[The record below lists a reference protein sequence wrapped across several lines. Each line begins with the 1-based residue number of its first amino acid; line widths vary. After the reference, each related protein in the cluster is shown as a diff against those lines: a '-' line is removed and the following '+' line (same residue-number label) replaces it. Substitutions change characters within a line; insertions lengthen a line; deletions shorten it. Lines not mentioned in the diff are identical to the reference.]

1 MSKTT
6 YTDYNSTIETWSQAK
21 YPINNLENLLG
32 SFSKALKE
40 IYSSP
45 EIENKQVS
53 QETYNPIYNKVML
66 NPIFDSHPIE
76 FVWRD
81 KESEFLTDISSAIS
95 LAHNIFETIETKN
108 AYLISLAVAF
118 KKSAPKDLSGDVL
131 NSASELIYEAI
142 FNIENSDQQN
152 SKLENTKDDYSYLA
166 DGQALAFQIQYHR
179 WMIINK
185 SILPE
190 TSYMRN
196 RFINI
201 VIRKNFPKHTPNP
214 ENKTET
220 SYAESRSK
228 LKDEITQ
235 HMKFDKSE
243 LPSEVIEKWI
253 NSFINNVMLVYY
265 GFYKWDKLRGDFYRV
280 IDLENSQ
287 FGEKIPD
294 QFEENNKEFSKFINL
309 S

>member
-1 MSKTT
+1 
-6 YTDYNSTIETWSQAK
+6 
-21 YPINNLENLLG
+21 
-32 SFSKALKE
+32 
-40 IYSSP
+40 
-45 EIENKQVS
+45 
-53 QETYNPIYNKVML
+53 
-66 NPIFDSHPIE
+66 
-76 FVWRD
+76 
-81 KESEFLTDISSAIS
+81 
-95 LAHNIFETIETKN
+95 
-108 AYLISLAVAF
+108 
-118 KKSAPKDLSGDVL
+118 
-131 NSASELIYEAI
+131 
-142 FNIENSDQQN
+142 
-152 SKLENTKDDYSYLA
+152 
-166 DGQALAFQIQYHR
+166 
-179 WMIINK
+179 
-185 SILPE
+185 
-190 TSYMRN
+190 MRN

-280 IDLENSQ
+280 IDLENSK

-294 QFEENNKEFSKFINL
+294 QFEENNKEFSKFIDINN
-309 S
+309 